1 MTSASLNRVAFSQ
14 GRSRVVGVQDLNDVV
29 AISASSALTCIS
41 CLTISTRVTIV
52 VGVGTY
58 IKRYCSDSVFL
69 ESERERKRER
79 EREERGRRES
89 V

>member
-1 MTSASLNRVAFSQ
+1 M
-14 GRSRVVGVQDLNDVV
+14 NDVV

-58 IKRYCSDSVFL
+58 INRYCSDSVFL
-69 ESERERKRER
+69 ESERERERER
-79 EREERGRRES
+79 ERVCEKKRGERENILP
-89 V
+89 VH